1 MCLCGAN
8 RHGTANTTT
17 LLQNATHTRGGQRN
31 TLVNMEGKGEMSK
44 TNHIQPPS
52 KRPRASQASPSP
64 SSPQITTLTS
74 WLEKGE
80 QLLLLDLRPAADQR
94 RRRLSR
100 HPPAQPS
107 LAIASLPLEEVKA
120 RSFELPARHVRF
132 SILVASDDD
141 DDGGDDNYTHVQTA
155 KQFLLQPDRVA
166 SNKSRKFRPWNVQ
179 HILVA
184 NEAFWSEA
192 KEMNLLEKERSENS
206 SSSCKLPRLWDP
218 DEMVGAV
225 LLPLLQK
232 EMKNGS
238 PGGRQLYVYDMA
250 SGAGRDVAFL
260 AEELLCSSGSDDGGQ
275 FHVTAIDHRYNAK
288 QSNIVQNFFER
299 RNVREVT
306 SVVKANLSKWE
317 TMRKILVSAR
327 NANDDADETGDDDT
341 SSHDIKTTNVLYCVR
356 FLVRPLIRALASCSS
371 LRAGAIFA
379 ISHFCVAEVGSV
391 WPFDHPSPE
400 TVLKRDE
407 MKELF
412 AANGWDVVH
421 DKIASDSDHGRTLL
435 HFVAKKR

>member
-1 MCLCGAN
+1 
-8 RHGTANTTT
+8 
-17 LLQNATHTRGGQRN
+17 
-31 TLVNMEGKGEMSK
+31 MSK
-44 TNHIQPPS
+44 TNPIQPPN
-52 KRPRASQASPSP
+52 KRPKASQASPSP
-64 SSPQITTLTS
+64 SSPQITTLAS

-94 RRRLSR
+94 RRRLAGIHRR

-107 LAIASLPLEEVKA
+107 LIIASLPLEEVKA

-141 DDGGDDNYTHVQTA
+141 DDNFGNDNCTHVQTA
-155 KQFLLQPDRVA
+155 SQFLLQPDRVA
-166 SNKSRKFRPWNVQ
+166 SNKSRKSLPWNVQ

-184 NEAFWSEA
+184 TEAFWREA
-192 KEMNLLEKERSENS
+192 KEMNLLGEESTRSES
-206 SSSCKLPRLWDP
+206 SSSKLPRSWDP

-225 LLPLLQK
+225 LLPLLRK

-260 AEELLCSSGSDDGGQ
+260 AEELLCSSVSGDGGQ

-317 TMRKILVSAR
+317 AMREILVSAR
-327 NANDDADETGDDDT
+327 IANGGADGSSGDDA
-341 SSHDIKTTNVLYCVR
+341 SSHDIKTTDILYCVR
-356 FLVRPLIRALASCSS
+356 FLVRPLIRALASCSL
-371 LRAGAIFA
+371 LRAGTIFA

-400 TVLKRDE
+400 TVLERDE
-407 MKELF
+407 MNDLF

-421 DKIASDSDHGRTLL
+421 DKIATDSDHGRTLV

>member
-179 HILVA
+179 HMLVA
-184 NEAFWSEA
+184 NEAFWREA

-206 SSSCKLPRLWDP
+206 SKLPRLWDP
-218 DEMVGAV
+218 DEMVGTV
-225 LLPLLQK
+225 LLPLL
-232 EMKNGS
+232 
-238 PGGRQLYVYDMA
+238 
-250 SGAGRDVAFL
+250 
-260 AEELLCSSGSDDGGQ
+260 
-275 FHVTAIDHRYNAK
+275 
-288 QSNIVQNFFER
+288 
-299 RNVREVT
+299 
-306 SVVKANLSKWE
+306 
-317 TMRKILVSAR
+317 
-327 NANDDADETGDDDT
+327 
-341 SSHDIKTTNVLYCVR
+341 
-356 FLVRPLIRALASCSS
+356 
-371 LRAGAIFA
+371 
-379 ISHFCVAEVGSV
+379 
-391 WPFDHPSPE
+391 
-400 TVLKRDE
+400 
-407 MKELF
+407 
-412 AANGWDVVH
+412 
-421 DKIASDSDHGRTLL
+421 
-435 HFVAKKR
+435 